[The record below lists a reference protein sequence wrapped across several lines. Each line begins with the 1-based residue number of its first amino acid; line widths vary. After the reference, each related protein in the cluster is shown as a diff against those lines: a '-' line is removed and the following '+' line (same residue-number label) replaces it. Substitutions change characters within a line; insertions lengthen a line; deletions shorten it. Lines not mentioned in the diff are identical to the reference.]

1 MKTQYD
7 EITLSSYIDGELDT
21 ETMHAV
27 DRYIQENE
35 DAKHYILQTVKVNAG
50 LRAAMNAT
58 LHEEIPQRLL
68 DTVKNTPKIETG
80 RFSPLLRIAAAVVL
94 VFIGLG
100 AGTFM
105 RSNKDLPFSTA
116 MMPLPARY
124 SHVIE
129 EALENNVSGKSHQW
143 QEPRSTLRVDVTPV
157 KTYRDKQGTFYREY
171 RLEITSPNERSQLNG
186 VAYRDDSGRWQT
198 KVLYF

>member
-1 MKTQYD
+1 MKTQFD

-27 DRYIQENE
+27 DMYIQENE
-35 DAKHYILQTVKVNAG
+35 EAKCYILQTVKVNAD
-50 LRAAMNAT
+50 LRASMNAT
-58 LHEEIPQRLL
+58 LHEEIPGQLL
-68 DTVKNTPKIETG
+68 DAVKNVPKKETG
-80 RFSPLLRIAAAVVL
+80 RFAPLLRIAAAIVL

-105 RSNKDLPFSTA
+105 RSNKDLSFSTA

-129 EALENNVSGKSHQW
+129 EALENNVSGTSHQW
-143 QEPRSTLRVDVTPV
+143 QEPQSTLRVDVTPV
-157 KTYRDKQGTFYREY
+157 KTYRDKQGVFYREY
-171 RLEITSPNERSQLNG
+171 RLEITSANERSQLNG
-186 VAYRDDSGRWQT
+186 VAYRDDSGKWQT